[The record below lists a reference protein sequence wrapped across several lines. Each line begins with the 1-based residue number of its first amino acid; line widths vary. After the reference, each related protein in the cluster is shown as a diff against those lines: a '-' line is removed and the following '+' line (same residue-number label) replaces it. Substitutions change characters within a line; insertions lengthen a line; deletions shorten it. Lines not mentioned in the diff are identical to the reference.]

1 MKIKTFK
8 GVFILLFLLLC
19 VVTLYFSRSLIKPIL
34 FSLVLAY
41 MLNPLV
47 RIMTSKGLN
56 RRLSVAICIALLMI
70 ATFLVMLYVI
80 PGIIRDVLG
89 ILGNVNTYDDE
100 VKKYIDKIGYDS
112 LPSYLKNVLNDNL
125 SKAQVFLVDYLN
137 SFFRQ
142 LIDFTMELPTYIL
155 VPVFIYYFLA
165 DKEYFLGLIKKMI
178 PLKARGKGVELGYQ
192 VNSIIGSFI
201 VSQILLSLIIGVITF
216 VILAVLKVKFP
227 LIIAL
232 INGIANIIPYFG
244 PIIGFIPAF
253 FSAATDSMN
262 KALIVAVVFLIIQQ
276 IEGNVIAPKIMSD
289 SMGIHPVFIVIIL
302 LLGGKFFGGWG
313 LVLSVPI
320 AGIVKVTYNYVVRNL
335 Y

>member
-1 MKIKTFK
+1 MKRRTFK
-8 GVFILLFLLLC
+8 GVFILLFMLLC
-19 VVTLYFSRSLIKPIL
+19 GVTLYFSSSLIKPIL

-47 RIMTSKGLN
+47 RMMTSRGLN
-56 RRLSVAICIALLMI
+56 RRLSVIICITLLMA

-89 ILGNVNTYDDE
+89 ILGDMSTYDIGIR
-100 VKKYIDKIGYDS
+100 KYIEKIGYES
-112 LPSYLKNVLNDNL
+112 LPAYLKNVLNDNL
-125 SKAQVFLVDYLN
+125 SKAQAFLVDYLN

-165 DKEYFLGLIKKMI
+165 DKEYFLNFLKKMV
-178 PLKARGKGVELGYQ
+178 PLKARGKGIELGYQ
-192 VNSIIGSFI
+192 INNIIGSFI
-201 VSQILLSLIIGVITF
+201 VSQILLSIIIGVITF
-216 VILAVLKVKFP
+216 VMLLILKVKFP

-232 INGIANIIPYFG
+232 INGVANIIPYFG

-262 KALIVAVVFLIIQQ
+262 KALIVAIAFLVIQQ
-276 IEGNVIAPKIMSD
+276 IEGSIIAPKVMSD
-289 SMGIHPVFIVIIL
+289 SMGIHPVFIMIIL

-313 LVLSVPI
+313 LVLSVPV
-320 AGIVKVTYNYVVRNL
+320 AGIVKVTYNYVFRNL